1 MTFATPT
8 DFKIMHL
15 TPRVLG
21 LQKSVAGN
29 WINIKGAKGV
39 IMAMGNTQPNGLA
52 LTNLIETPLYPTL
65 SVNGAGYTATTTS
78 IVYDGATCTFRQVP
92 YYVKTS
98 CGEIIEVTADSGSTT
113 VAGTLTCRR
122 GCLGTTA
129 AAGDASG
136 VLATAGGVQ
145 DNAMLSVMN
154 TLIVGATIG
163 YTIVTCL
170 ELPNDPG
177 VKLFA

>member
-1 MTFATPT
+1 MTYATPT
-8 DFKIMHL
+8 DFKLMHL

-21 LQKSVAGN
+21 LQKTIAGN

-39 IMAMGNTQPNGLA
+39 IMAMGNTQPNGFA
-52 LTNLIETPLYPTL
+52 LTNVIETPLYATL
-65 SVNGAGYTATTTS
+65 TVNQASATAATTS
-78 IVYDGATCTFRQVP
+78 IIYDGATCTFRQVP

-98 CGEIIEVTADSGSTT
+98 CGEIMEVTADSGSTT
-113 VAGTLTCRR
+113 VAGTLTVTR

-136 VLATAGGVQ
+136 VLKTAGGVQ
-145 DNAMLSVMN
+145 DNAMLSVLN

-177 VKLFA
+177 VKLFE

>member
-1 MTFATPT
+1 MTYATPT

-21 LQKSVAGN
+21 LQKTVAGN

-39 IMAMGNTQPNGLA
+39 IMAMGNTQPNGFA

-136 VLATAGGVQ
+136 VLYTAGGVQ

-163 YTIVTCL
+163 FTIISCL
-170 ELPNDPG
+170 ELPNDG
-177 VKLFA
+177 GTKIFA